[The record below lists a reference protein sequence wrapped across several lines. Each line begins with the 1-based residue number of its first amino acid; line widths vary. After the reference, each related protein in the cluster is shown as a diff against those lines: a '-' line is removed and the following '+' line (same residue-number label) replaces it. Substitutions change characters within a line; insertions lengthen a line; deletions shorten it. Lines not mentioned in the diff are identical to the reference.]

1 MEKLDYL
8 ISYLLKENKHIKID
22 NITVDEE
29 SKKKLYRSLCNI
41 RDPKPID
48 DEYIRIENEYLQEEL
63 KKKEITKVDS
73 IKTIQDI
80 FPKSSLKHKDK
91 ICIWKG
97 DITVLE
103 IDAIVNA
110 GNSQGLGCY
119 IPLHRLYR

>member
-8 ISYLLKENKHIKID
+8 ISYLLKENKDVKID
-22 NITVDEE
+22 KIPTDCE

-41 RDPKPID
+41 RKPRTID
-48 DEYIRIENEYLQEEL
+48 NEYIKIENEYLQEEL
-63 KKKEITKVDS
+63 KKKEITNIDS

-80 FPKSSLKHKDK
+80 FPKSSLKNK

-97 DITVLE
+97 DITVLK

-110 GNSQGLGCY
+110 GNSQGLGCF